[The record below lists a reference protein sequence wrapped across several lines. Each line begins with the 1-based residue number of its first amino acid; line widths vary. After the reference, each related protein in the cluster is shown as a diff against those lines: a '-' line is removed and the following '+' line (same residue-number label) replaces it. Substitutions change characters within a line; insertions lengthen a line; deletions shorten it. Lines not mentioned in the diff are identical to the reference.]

1 MERLGEHYIMD
12 NRGQSDMGWLEL
24 FISLSGCV
32 CLCVVSDE
40 TLVLEQM
47 F

>member
-12 NRGQSDMGWLEL
+12 GRGQSNMGWLEL

-32 CLCVVSDE
+32 CLCVASGE